1 MSGEFLWAEQAD
13 PARLDAMM
21 TRSTR
26 ENFPVAL
33 RMLPARHRRHLM
45 AVYGFARITD
55 DIGDEAP
62 PAERPRML
70 TELEEDLARLSGGQ
84 ARLPVIRALE
94 PTVRELGVPI
104 QPFLD
109 LIAANRQDQIVTR
122 YPTFEDLLGYC
133 KLSANPVGRIVLYV
147 FGAFTPERAELSDQV
162 CTALQLAEHWQDVA
176 EDYQAGR
183 IYLPGEDLDR
193 YQVTEADLA
202 GPAAGPRLRELMT
215 FETRRARRAARRRRA
230 AGRHAA
236 GHGPAGR
243 GRIRGRR
250 SRGPGLDRGGRLRR
264 PVRDPDPRPSPG
276 RDRAAADGGDRTMR
290 TTQALATDVRA
301 AYEHCEQVTKTQAR
315 NFSYGITL
323 LPGDKRRALS
333 AVYAYARRIDD
344 IGDGDLPPADKLTAL
359 AQARDQITGLV
370 AGAAP
375 PDDDLVLRGAG
386 RRGRPVR
393 RSRWPPSSS

>member
-13 PARLDAMM
+13 TARLDAMM

-70 TELEEDLARLSGGQ
+70 AELEEDLARLKDGQ

-94 PTVRELGVPI
+94 PTVCELGVPI

-109 LIAANRQDQIVTR
+109 LIAANRQDQIVSR
-122 YPTFEDLLGYC
+122 YPTLEDLLGYC

-147 FGAFTPERAELSDQV
+147 FGAFTPERAELSDRV

-193 YQVTEADLA
+193 FHVTDADLA
-202 GPAAGPRLRELMT
+202 GPPAGPRLRELMA
-215 FETRRARRAARRRRA
+215 FETYRARRLLDDGAPLVGTLRGTARLAVAGYVAGGRA
-230 AGRHAA
+230 ALVSIASA
-236 GHGPAGR
+236 GY
-243 GRIRGRR
+243 
-250 SRGPGLDRGGRLRR
+250 
-264 PVRDPDPRPSPG
+264 
-276 RDRAAADGGDRTMR
+276 
-290 TTQALATDVRA
+290 DV
-301 AYEHCEQVTKTQAR
+301 
-315 NFSYGITL
+315 
-323 LPGDKRRALS
+323 
-333 AVYAYARRIDD
+333 
-344 IGDGDLPPADKLTAL
+344 LTATPTPAHRRVASEL
-359 AQARDQITGLV
+359 LRAVVTG
-370 AGAAP
+370 
-375 PDDDLVLRGAG
+375 R
-386 RRGRPVR
+386 
-393 RSRWPPSSS
+393 

>member
-13 PARLDAMM
+13 AARLDAMM

-70 TELEEDLARLSGGQ
+70 AELEEDLARLNDGQ

-147 FGAFTPERAELSDQV
+147 FGAFTPERAELSDRV

-193 YQVTEADLA
+193 HQVTDADLA
-202 GPAAGPRLRELMT
+202 GPPAGPRLRELMT
-215 FETRRARRAARRRRA
+215 FETRRARQLLDDGAPLVGTLRGTARLAVAGYVAGGRAALGSIAA
-230 AGRHAA
+230 AGY
-236 GHGPAGR
+236 
-243 GRIRGRR
+243 
-250 SRGPGLDRGGRLRR
+250 
-264 PVRDPDPRPSPG
+264 
-276 RDRAAADGGDRTMR
+276 
-290 TTQALATDVRA
+290 DV
-301 AYEHCEQVTKTQAR
+301 
-315 NFSYGITL
+315 
-323 LPGDKRRALS
+323 LS
-333 AVYAYARRIDD
+333 ATPTPAHRRVATE
-344 IGDGDLPPADKLTAL
+344 LLRAVV
-359 AQARDQITGLV
+359 TG
-370 AGAAP
+370 
-375 PDDDLVLRGAG
+375 R
-386 RRGRPVR
+386 
-393 RSRWPPSSS
+393 